1 MDWRVPLADLDYGAE
16 EESAVLAVLRSRWLT
31 MGAVTQHFEERFAAL
46 TGSRYAL
53 AVGNGTQALHL
64 ACLALG
70 IGAGDEIIVPSLS
83 FVATANAVLYTGAQV
98 RFADIHGDHDLTL
111 DPNAVEAA
119 VTPRTRAV
127 IVMHYGGYPC
137 DMPAILALA
146 QQHGLAVI
154 EDAAHAPGAS
164 LDGRALG
171 TWSDIGCFSFF
182 SNKNLATGEGGM
194 LATDRAH
201 LAERLCSLR
210 SHGMTSLT
218 YDRHQGHAFSYD
230 VTALGYN
237 DRIDE
242 LRSAL
247 GLAQLD
253 KLARNNARRSALVQ
267 TYRAALAP
275 LGLELPFV
283 GVERGQP
290 AHHIFPILLPAGT
303 DRAAFMRALRDIGV
317 QSSIHYPPI
326 HTFSYYRQRYGD
338 LSLPRTEAAAAR
350 ELTLPLFP
358 TMTAEQQ
365 KIVIDAVQ
373 VALNEGRI

>member
-46 TGSRYAL
+46 TGSRYAR